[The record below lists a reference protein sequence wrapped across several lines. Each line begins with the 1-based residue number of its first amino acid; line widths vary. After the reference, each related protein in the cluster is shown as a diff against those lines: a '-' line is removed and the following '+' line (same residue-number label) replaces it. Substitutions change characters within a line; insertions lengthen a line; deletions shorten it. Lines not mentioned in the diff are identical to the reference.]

1 MSMFACLRKM
11 LAYAA
16 AGLCFMATI
25 PAMASEEAPDALIER
40 LSNEVLETIRKDPQ
54 LRAGDTARINA
65 LIDEKVLPYVDFEKM
80 TRLAVGRGWR
90 QASEAQRTQL
100 VEGFRTLLIR
110 TYSGALSEVKDQK
123 IEMLPLRMNPG
134 DPYVLVR
141 SKVLNP
147 GTEAVQLDYRL
158 EKTAAGW
165 KIFDINVLGIWLV
178 ANYKNQFA
186 STINTSGIDGLIKQ
200 LGEQN
205 QNPGDRPAAAKH
217 GKALAEGQPRP

>member
-1 MSMFACLRKM
+1 
-11 LAYAA
+11 
-16 AGLCFMATI
+16 MATI

-134 DPYVLVR
+134 DP
-141 SKVLNP
+141 
-147 GTEAVQLDYRL
+147 
-158 EKTAAGW
+158 
-165 KIFDINVLGIWLV
+165 
-178 ANYKNQFA
+178 
-186 STINTSGIDGLIKQ
+186 
-200 LGEQN
+200 
-205 QNPGDRPAAAKH
+205 
-217 GKALAEGQPRP
+217 